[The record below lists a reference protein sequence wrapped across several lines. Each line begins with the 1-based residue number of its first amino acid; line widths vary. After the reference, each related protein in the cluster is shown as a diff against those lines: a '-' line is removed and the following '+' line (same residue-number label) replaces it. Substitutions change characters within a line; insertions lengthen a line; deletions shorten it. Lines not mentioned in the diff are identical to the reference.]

1 MNWRAA
7 TETELVEPAIA
18 EPEIESLPAPA
29 LSDAAEHWLC
39 GWCHHR
45 VASEKDRFRYEG
57 KEEFAFSN
65 PEGIGFVILT
75 FSRTLGCVQ
84 SGAPTLEHTWFRGHA
99 WSYCQ
104 CERCGL
110 HLGWYYTGQHDFAGL
125 IKDRIVRALYVRN

>member
-45 VASEKDRFRYEG
+45 VASEKDRFKYND
-57 KEEFAFSN
+57 KDEFTFAN
-65 PEGIGFVILT
+65 LDGIRFAIIT
-75 FSRTLGCVQ
+75 FSQAPGCRAAPGRIASART
-84 SGAPTLEHTWFRGHA
+84 AANTW
-99 WSYCQ
+99 
-104 CERCGL
+104 
-110 HLGWYYTGQHDFAGL
+110 AG
-125 IKDRIVRALYVRN
+125 IMPANMSSRA